1 MQGLIDAQ
9 MTIADCY
16 LFVMLS
22 WAAMMGVPVPALLDE
37 YLVRMRNVPSVAM
50 ALAAEGLA

>member
-1 MQGLIDAQ
+1 

-22 WAAMMGVPVPALLDE
+22 WAAMMRVPVPAPLGD
-37 YLVRMRNVPSVAM
+37 YLTRMKTRPSVATV
-50 ALAAEGLA
+50 LVAEGLV